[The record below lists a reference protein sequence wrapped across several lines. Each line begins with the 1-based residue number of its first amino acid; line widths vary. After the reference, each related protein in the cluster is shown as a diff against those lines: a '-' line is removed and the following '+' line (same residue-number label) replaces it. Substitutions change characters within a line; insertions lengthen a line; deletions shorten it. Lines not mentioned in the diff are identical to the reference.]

1 MRGTRYGEEAVIIGE
16 VHAEPKNRVLMKTAI
31 GSTRV
36 VDVLM
41 GEMLPRIC

>member
-1 MRGTRYGEEAVIIGE
+1 MRSEPFGEESAIIGE
-16 VHAEPKNRVLMKTAI
+16 VADTPANRVLMKTEF

-36 VDVLM
+36 VDMLM